1 MEPSQ
6 SELKPFVMSVVGSV
20 LGGDE
25 HSAFPKEGSALYK
38 GAQEREG
45 VRGWFTAQK
54 SVLLSITPNH
64 GTENFSAL
72 RHD

>member
-1 MEPSQ
+1 MCCVRISQ
-6 SELKPFVMSVVGSV
+6 KNYLNAYV
-20 LGGDE
+20 LLMLLRIK
-25 HSAFPKEGSALYK
+25 FQYNKEGSALCK

-45 VRGWFTAQK
+45 VRGWSTAQK